1 MSMSSA
7 TLAITKRELR
17 TYFNSPVAYIVVT
30 VFMLFAGWFFFSGL
44 GIEKQAE
51 MRGYFGLA
59 PLFFS
64 LLIPA
69 ITMRLL
75 AEERGSGTLELL
87 ITMPVRDWEVVVGKF
102 LAAFAL
108 LAVLVGLTLC
118 YAFTVSLVGPLDK
131 GPAYAGYF
139 GLLLMGG
146 AYVGIGVMASALTRN
161 QIVAFILGF
170 GISFAFYIFGQ
181 ILQVVPPA
189 LQPLISFL
197 SMSVH
202 FDSIGRG
209 VIDTR
214 DVIFYLSVMAI
225 SLVIA
230 TVSLES
236 RKWK

>member
-1 MSMSSA
+1 MSA
-7 TLAITKRELR
+7 TLAITKREMR
-17 TYFNSPVAYIVVT
+17 AYFNSPVAYIVIT
-30 VFMLFAGWFFFSGL
+30 AFMLIAGFLFFQNVF
-44 GIEKQAE
+44 IEKQAE

-59 PLFFS
+59 PMLFSFI
-64 LLIPA
+64 IPA

-102 LAAFAL
+102 LAAFGL
-108 LAVLVGLTLC
+108 LAVLLGLTFI
-118 YAFTVSLVGPLDK
+118 YALTVASIGPLDK
-131 GPAYAGYF
+131 GPAYGGYF

-146 AYVGIGVMASALTRN
+146 AYVAIGVMASSLTRN
-161 QIVAFILGF
+161 QIVAFILAF
-170 GISFAFYIFGQ
+170 AISFALYLFGK
-181 ILQVVPPA
+181 IVQVVPA
-189 LQPLISFL
+189 GLQPVIAFL
-197 SMSVH
+197 SIDGH
-202 FDSIGRG
+202 FESISRG

-214 DVIFYLSVMAI
+214 DILYYLSVMAI